1 MLDDLVSWMFI
12 YFLFW
17 HFCLRFGFLAFLQ
30 AKEGIPK
37 AHPDPMTILLCVSS
51 KHRRENLPTN
61 VVCADICLIQPI
73 NQSATPRTGF
83 ACTSKTFILN
93 PPTLYAK
100 AAPRNS
106 RTRRAYGCTK
116 SSIVVTQK
124 VPVACPVPL
133 RLLLAPELLPN
144 CRCNL

>member
-1 MLDDLVSWMFI
+1 MSRMFI

-37 AHPDPMTILLCVSS
+37 AHPDPMTILLCVLS

-106 RTRRAYGCTK
+106 RTRRAYVCTK

-124 VPVACPVPL
+124 VPVAWPVPL
-133 RLLLAPELLPN
+133 RLLLARELLPN
-144 CRCNL
+144 SRCNL